1 MNIMEE
7 NKMKA
12 SNWVARVLTLALV
25 TATFAAAALAQVG
38 TASVTGTVTDQQ
50 SNAVAGATVRLLN
63 NSGST
68 RTATTNDNGV
78 YLFPSV
84 QTGTYRIEVEM
95 TGFKKA
101 SVSNFQALVD
111 ISTEVSVKLEVGQ
124 VTETVNVDA
133 AGLESIV
140 NTQDASLGNN
150 FVSRQIISLPLQG
163 RNVANLLSLQAGVTP
178 DGSVTGGRSDQ
189 ANITLDGVD
198 VNNQQDASA
207 FAPVLR
213 VNPDSVDEFRVTT
226 ANPDASKG
234 RSSGAQISLIT
245 KSGSNKFNGALY
257 EYHRNTATTANDWFS
272 NAAGSVG
279 ATHPDVLA
287 GRKRIGDPAS
297 PRPQLLRNLFGGRI
311 GGPIVKDRLFF
322 FYNYE
327 GMREAKGTPLTR
339 TVPRASL
346 GAGNIQFVDNTGQS
360 WTITTAQINS
370 FTLTGGTAAGPVV
383 DVNPLVPALFAS
395 AASRYVANDNTAGDG
410 RNTGGFRFNAPAP
423 VKQSAHTARF
433 DWSVTQDQKHQISFR
448 GNYQQDITGAP
459 SFFPDTPPTNQW
471 SHPMG
476 LSATHTWLLGS
487 NLTNRF
493 SYGLTRVA
501 FSNQGDSSD
510 PTITFRYIFQ
520 PVGFARTFA
529 RTNPTTNIT
538 DDLTW
543 INGNHTLQ
551 FGTNIRLIK
560 NTRTSFARAFDNG
573 ITNPSAYQSNVAR
586 TVINQYITAVTG
598 STRSVASSWDV
609 PVQGALVALLGR
621 LNGYGANFNFGT
633 DGNLIPANT
642 GITRKFETEE
652 YDFYVQDTWK
662 ARSNLTV
669 TAGLRYGLSMPV
681 TETQGYETVPTIVLS
696 TYLQNTIDAM
706 NRGVNYRE
714 PLSVRKAGKS
724 NGLDSIYPLDKNNF
738 QPRVSVAWSPQFER
752 GFMSKLFGKESESV
766 IRAGFSITNDYFG
779 QQLATNWD
787 GANTLG
793 FSSSSS
799 INVNTYNITTNPAP
813 LYTGASMSIRNLPNL
828 AIPGALAFP
837 QTAPFRNPGAGK
849 IETSLDQNLI
859 SPINYSWNVSY
870 GRRLPGNIWI
880 DTAYVGRLARNL
892 LVGRDAMMLRDIRDP
907 ISKMSYNEAATILDR
922 QLQAGAS
929 AASVASIAFFDN
941 MWAPGSLRSFFGC
954 PLVGGVPIPNCTN
967 TQAVYGYQPS
977 AGDWTYMMQELD
989 GASGSRYFFQGQY
1002 DSLSAFST
1010 VGSSDY
1016 HGATLS
1022 VRQRM
1027 SNVTWDFNYTY
1038 SKSFDEA
1045 SGLQTGGLFGS
1056 TFVLNAFKLKDQ
1068 RSVSDF
1074 DLRHVVNFNGVWDLP
1089 IGRGKHFGNGMN
1101 KVLDAF
1107 IGGWQLSGI
1116 FRMDSG
1122 YPFTGG
1128 YFDSTGWQT
1137 NWNIRSYNTLLKPV
1151 STGTFFGSS
1160 SASCQTAQ
1168 ATNPNAGCSLP
1179 NLFSNPDAAYASFRT
1194 PHPGETGTRN
1204 AIRLPGTKNF
1214 DAGLAKSFNMP
1225 WREGHKATI
1234 RWDVFNVT
1242 NSPVFSTQATGTI
1255 GYTGSSAGTTF
1266 GRFTGTRNNAR
1277 VMQFAFRYDF

>member
-1 MNIMEE
+1 MEDK
-7 NKMKA
+7 NMKV
-12 SNWVARVLTLALV
+12 SNWIARIMTLALV
-25 TATFAAAALAQVG
+25 TALGTAAALAQVG
-38 TASVTGTVTDQQ
+38 TATVTGTVTDQQ
-50 SNAVAGATVRLLN
+50 GNAVAGATVRLLN
-63 NSGST
+63 NSGSN
-68 RTATTNDNGV
+68 RTGTTNDGGV
-78 YLFPSV
+78 YTFPSV
-84 QTGTYRIEVEM
+84 QTGAYRIEVEM
-95 TGFKKA
+95 AGFKKA
-101 SVSNFQALVD
+101 SISNFQALTD
-111 ISTEVSVKLEVGQ
+111 ISTEVNVKLEVGQ

-133 AGLESIV
+133 ASLESIV

-150 FVSRQIISLPLQG
+150 FVSRQILSLPLQG

-257 EYHRNTATTANDWFS
+257 EYHRNTATTANDWFN
-272 NAAGSVG
+272 NAAGSFADG
-279 ATHPDVLA
+279 
-287 GRKRIGDPAS
+287 K
-297 PRPQLLRNLFGGRI
+297 PRVTRPKLIRNLFGGRL

-327 GMREAKGTPLTR
+327 GMREAKGASVVR
-339 TVPRASL
+339 TVPLASL

-360 WTITTAQINS
+360 WTITTPQINS
-370 FTLTGGTAAGPVV
+370 FTLTGGTAAGAVV
-383 DVNPLVPALFAS
+383 DVNPLVPTLFAS
-395 AASRYVANDNTAGDG
+395 AASRYVANDSTAGDG

-423 VKQSAHTARF
+423 VSQNAHTARF
-433 DWSVTQDQKHQISFR
+433 DWNATSDQKHQISFR
-448 GNYQQDITGAP
+448 GNYQQDVDGAAP
-459 SFFPDTPPTNQW
+459 YFPDTPPTNRW
-471 SHPMG
+471 SHPLG
-476 LSATHTWLLGS
+476 LSATHTWLVSS

-501 FSNQGDSSD
+501 FSNQGDSAD

-520 PVGFARTFA
+520 PRGFARTIA

-543 INGNHTLQ
+543 IKGNHTLQ

-560 NTRTSFARAFDNG
+560 NTRTSFARAFDNA

-598 STRSVASSWDV
+598 STRTVASSWDV
-609 PVQGALVALLGR
+609 PTQGALVALLGR
-621 LNGYGANFNFGT
+621 LNGYGANFNFDTAGA
-633 DGNLIPANT
+633 LIAANT
-642 GITRKFETEE
+642 GITRQFKTEE
-652 YDFYVQDTWK
+652 YDFYVQDSWK
-662 ARSNLTV
+662 ARSNLTI

-681 TETQGYETVPTIVLS
+681 TETQGYETVPSIVLS
-696 TYLQNTIDAM
+696 TYLQNTIDAQ
-706 NRGVNYRE
+706 NRGINYRE
-714 PLSVRKAGKS
+714 ALSVRKAGKS

-738 QPRVSVAWSPQFER
+738 QPRVSVAWSPQFEK
-752 GFMSKLFGKESESV
+752 GFMSKLFGRGSESV

-787 GANTLG
+787 GSNTLG

-813 LYTGASMSIRNLPNL
+813 LYTGAGMSIRSLPNL
-828 AIPGALAFP
+828 TIPGALAFP

-859 SPINYSWNVSY
+859 SPTNYSWNVSY
-870 GRRLPGNIWI
+870 GRRLPGKIWV
-880 DTAYVGRLARNL
+880 DAAYVGRLARNL
-892 LVGRDAMMLRDIRDP
+892 LIGRDAMMLRDIRDP
-907 ISKMSYNEAATILDR
+907 LSKMSYNEAATILDR
-922 QLQAGAS
+922 QLQAGVPGTN
-929 AASVASIAFFDN
+929 VASIAFFNN
-941 MWAPGSLRSFFGC
+941 MWAPGTLGAFFGC
-954 PLVGGVPIPNCTN
+954 PGGGTTCSN
-967 TQAVYGYQPS
+967 TQAVYNGQPG

-989 GASGSRYFFQGQY
+989 GATGSRYFFQGQY

-1027 SNVTWDFNYTY
+1027 SNVTWDFNYTFA
-1038 SKSFDEA
+1038 KSLDEA

-1056 TFVLNAFKLKDQ
+1056 TFVLNAFNLKDQ

-1089 IGRGKHFGNGMN
+1089 IGKGKHFGNGMN

-1137 NWNIRSYNTLLKPV
+1137 NWNIRSYNTLLTPV
-1151 STGTFFGSS
+1151 SSGTFIGPA
-1160 SASCQTAQ
+1160 SASCRTAQ
-1168 ATNPNAGCSLP
+1168 INTPNVNAGCSLP
-1179 NLFSNPDAAYASFRT
+1179 NLFSDPDAAYRSFRT
-1194 PHPGETGTRN
+1194 PYPGETGTRN
-1204 AIRLPGTKNF
+1204 AIRLPGHKNL
-1214 DAGLAKSFNMP
+1214 DAALAKSFNMP

-1234 RWDVFNVT
+1234 RWEVFNVT
-1242 NSPVFSTQATGTI
+1242 NSPTFATQLTGTI

-1266 GRFTGTRNNAR
+1266 GRFTGVRNLTGSR